1 MSAEYPV
8 VRCAV
13 ESESGVQQESE
24 NGMTRCPIN
33 HTSSATCIK
42 SNDGTSHQQYKKRHV
57 DGTDKALSS
66 SLSSGIDQGKNQSQ
80 CRSKGNARCVARK
93 DVKGDASV
101 RRHGRRQPKY
111 QLASPPRYPQV
122 GKTVE
127 GDEVKKAELIAGLVS
142 PIPTGR
148 KDCGGRRK

>member
-1 MSAEYPV
+1 M

-13 ESESGVQQESE
+13 ESEPEVQQESE
-24 NGMTRCPIN
+24 LNGMTRCPIN
-33 HTSSATCIK
+33 HTSSATWIK
-42 SNDGTSHQQYKKRHV
+42 SNDGTSHRLYKERHV
-57 DGTDKALSS
+57 DGADKALSPS
-66 SLSSGIDQGKNQSQ
+66 QPSGIDQGNDQRQS
-80 CRSKGNARCVARK
+80 RSKGNARGVARK

>member
-1 MSAEYPV
+1 
-8 VRCAV
+8 
-13 ESESGVQQESE
+13 
-24 NGMTRCPIN
+24 MTECPIN
-33 HTSSATCIK
+33 HTSSATWIK
-42 SNDGTSHQQYKKRHV
+42 SNDGTSHQLYKKRHV
-57 DGTDKALSS
+57 DGTDKTLSS

-80 CRSKGNARCVARK
+80 SRSKGNARGVALK

-127 GDEVKKAELIAGLVS
+127 GDEIKEGKV
-142 PIPTGR
+142 R
-148 KDCGGRRK
+148 HGRRLPDTHR

>member
-13 ESESGVQQESE
+13 ESESGEQQESE

-33 HTSSATCIK
+33 TSSATWIK
-42 SNDGTSHQQYKKRHV
+42 SNDGTSHQLYKERHV
-57 DGTDKALSS
+57 DGTDRALSS
-66 SLSSGIDQGKNQSQ
+66 SLPSGIDQGKNQSQ
-80 CRSKGNARCVARK
+80 CRSKGNARGVARK
-93 DVKGDASV
+93 DVKGDTSE

-127 GDEVKKAELIAGLVS
+127 GDESEGSRVS
-142 PIPTGR
+142 CWRCFPDTHG
-148 KDCGGRRK
+148 